1 MIKKILVIIFV
12 LVLLGYLAHVWEKQY
27 CKNLV
32 KDMTGSEAIDKY
44 EECKKW

>member
-1 MIKKILVIIFV
+1 MKKFLVIIFV
-12 LVLLGYLAHVWEKQY
+12 LGLFVVLAQVWEAQF
-27 CKNLV
+27 CKNVV

>member
-1 MIKKILVIIFV
+1 MKKWLPIIAGLGLFVILVQ
-12 LVLLGYLAHVWEKQY
+12 VWEAQF
-27 CKNLV
+27 CKKLV